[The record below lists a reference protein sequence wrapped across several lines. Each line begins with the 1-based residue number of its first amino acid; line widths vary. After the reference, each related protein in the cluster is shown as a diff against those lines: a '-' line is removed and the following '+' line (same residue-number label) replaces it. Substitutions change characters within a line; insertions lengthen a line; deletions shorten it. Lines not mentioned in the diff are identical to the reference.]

1 MPLKLNSTQ
10 RIVDEKNRIV
20 MAEGRMALLEL
31 IVSTGSINQAA
42 KRMKMSYKSA
52 WSKIRSTEKH
62 LKTKIVSSNRA
73 TGTCLT
79 AAGEALLRKYRHL
92 KMQCMAADDAIF
104 DAVFGGGEGYLP
116 LRWYSLNPLPPIV
129 SFVGHSGSGKTT
141 IVEKIIARLAK
152 DGLKIAIIKHDAHG
166 FEMDRPGKDS
176 WRHKQAGAVAT
187 AVSNPSGVGI
197 VMDADHDHLPG
208 ELAPLF
214 SFADLILTEGFK
226 RGPHPKIEVYRPDAT
241 GDTAPVCSEDPELIA
256 IVADGALSVDVPVF
270 GTRDIAA
277 IAAFLTR
284 RLDMGGP
291 KGEIA
296 E

>member
-1 MPLKLNSTQ
+1 
-10 RIVDEKNRIV
+10 

-73 TGTCLT
+73 TGTRLT
-79 AAGEALLRKYRHL
+79 AAGEGLLRKYRQL
-92 KMQCMAADDAIF
+92 KWHCMAADDAIF
-104 DAVFGGGEGYLP
+104 DAVFGGGMAPRP
-116 LRWYSLNPLPPIV
+116 LQCLSHDPPPPIV

-141 IVEKIIARLAK
+141 IVEKVIARLAQ

-187 AVSNPSGVGI
+187 AVSNPSGIGI

-241 GDTAPVCSEDPELIA
+241 GDTAPVCLEDPELIA
-256 IVADGALSVDVPVF
+256 IVADCALSVDVPVF

-277 IAAFLTR
+277 VAAFLRR
-284 RLDMGGP
+284 RLGSCGP
-291 KGEIA
+291 RGELT